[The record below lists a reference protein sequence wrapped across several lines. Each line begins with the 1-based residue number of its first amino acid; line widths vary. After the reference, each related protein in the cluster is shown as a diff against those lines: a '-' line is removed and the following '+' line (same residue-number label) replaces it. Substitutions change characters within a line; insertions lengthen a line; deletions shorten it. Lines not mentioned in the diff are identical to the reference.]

1 MFVIIIILGIGVIVM
16 MRIDSEVSE
25 EEYVEDVTAYTV
37 KQVTYDDAHIF
48 GGTVKS
54 IDEAV
59 ISAQV
64 GGVISEGF
72 VKEGDRVRK
81 GELLVQIDA
90 DEYAAQHAQSLSSLR
105 VAEEQ
110 EKFARRKWDDLKP
123 EERAQYTLESE
134 RMRSV
139 VSESAAYF
147 QKTRIFAPFDGV
159 VSTKFVTEGTTVASG
174 VPIVRIVGDLTKK
187 EVIFDVPTEIGGG
200 VAVGDSVRVGDSN
213 KTDDAIIYAIDPV
226 ADAQTRKVTIHAQ
239 LSENSP
245 FDIGSFVDAVV
256 SSVSHISGYQVPIE
270 SVVRVYDDFFVF
282 VIKDDVAHMQ
292 RVEVLTTGNEYA
304 VIEGVQEN
312 DDVVVSGA
320 HALMDGDDVHVV
332 DFDSVE

>member
-1 MFVIIIILGIGVIVM
+1 
-16 MRIDSEVSE
+16 
-25 EEYVEDVTAYTV
+25 
-37 KQVTYDDAHIF
+37 
-48 GGTVKS
+48 
-54 IDEAV
+54 
-59 ISAQV
+59 V

-81 GELLVQIDA
+81 GELLAQIDA
-90 DEYAAQHAQSLSSLR
+90 DEYAAQHAQSLGLLR

-139 VSESAAYF
+139 VSESAAYL

-159 VSTKFVTEGTTVASG
+159 VSTKFITEGTTVASG
-174 VPIVRIVGDLTKK
+174 TPIVRIVGDLAKR
-187 EVIFDVPTEIGGG
+187 EIVFDIPAEIGSG
-200 VAVGDSVRVGDSN
+200 VAVGDSVRVGDN
-213 KTDDAIIYAIDPV
+213 DKTDDAIIYAIDPV
-226 ADAQTRKVTIHAQ
+226 ADTQTRKVTIHAQ

-245 FDIGSFVDAVV
+245 FDIGYFVDVV
-256 SSVSHISGYQVPIE
+256 ISSVSHINGYQVPIE
-270 SVVRVYDDFFVF
+270 SIVRAYDDFFVF
-282 VIKDDVAHMQ
+282 VIKDNVAYMQ

-304 VIEGVQEN
+304 VIEGVQEG

-320 HALMDGDDVHVV
+320 HALMDGDGVRVV